1 MLNLLS
7 YAAHKQTNQ
16 LINEQKRSHYPSN
29 FDFSTTTCN
38 YLWMYKCI

>member
-16 LINEQKRSHYPSN
+16 LINEQKTIALS
-29 FDFSTTTCN
+29 
-38 YLWMYKCI
+38 K